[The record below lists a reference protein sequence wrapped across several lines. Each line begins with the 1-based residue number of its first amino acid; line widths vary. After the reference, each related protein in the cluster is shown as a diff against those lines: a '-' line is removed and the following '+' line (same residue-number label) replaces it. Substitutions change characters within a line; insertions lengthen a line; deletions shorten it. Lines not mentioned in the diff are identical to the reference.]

1 MGYDVLR
8 LTIRPRPRR
17 FVPDTRSQRSM
28 AGMRLAS
35 RNCLPSKVLRLA
47 FEAAAFGILY
57 AVACV
62 PCFDG

>member
-1 MGYDVLR
+1 MLR

-17 FVPDTRSQRSM
+17 FVSDTRSKRSM

-47 FEAAAFGILY
+47 LAAAAFGISY